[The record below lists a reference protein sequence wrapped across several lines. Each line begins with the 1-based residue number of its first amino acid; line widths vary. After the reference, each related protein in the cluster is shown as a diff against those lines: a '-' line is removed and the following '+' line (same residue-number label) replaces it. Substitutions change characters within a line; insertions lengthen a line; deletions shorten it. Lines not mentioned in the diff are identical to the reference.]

1 MILSRSAVPRKGFEI
16 KPGLR
21 DEVVDGS
28 LKILIRLQ
36 SASDALSPLDWLERR
51 NAQFLRKY
59 FGRIERVEPQ
69 RGARHLRWSRR
80 MTFVA
85 LTPQIAC

>member
-28 LKILIRLQ
+28 LKILTRLQ
-36 SASDALSPLDWLERR
+36 SASDALSPLDLR
-51 NAQFLRKY
+51 NSSEN
-59 FGRIERVEPQ
+59 ISVELNALNPP
-69 RGARHLRWSRR
+69 RGA
-80 MTFVA
+80 
-85 LTPQIAC
+85 

>member
-36 SASDALSPLDWLERR
+36 SASDALSPLD
-51 NAQFLRKY
+51 
-59 FGRIERVEPQ
+59 
-69 RGARHLRWSRR
+69 
-80 MTFVA
+80 
-85 LTPQIAC
+85 